1 MVCSPIDRIS
11 RLPSPSLM
19 FAQRVTPM
27 RTSVTRG
34 AANVLMISS
43 LLSAGVYVAHRSG
56 TGLVPTVQST
66 WLDTGYSVSMLSG
79 RRNL

>member
-1 MVCSPIDRIS
+1 
-11 RLPSPSLM
+11 
-19 FAQRVTPM
+19 M